1 MSNATEAVSSSG
13 GAQKVSRINE
23 VVIRIAGNSQ
33 DGIQAIGGFLARL
46 AGRSEQEVM
55 TFMTIPST
63 ISGGPSIFQVRVGSG
78 EVLTAGDDADV
89 LLCFYQHSYEGH
101 INSLKKKGIVL
112 YDSDHVVRF
121 PAKSNTVQDGGAKHV
136 ADAIAK
142 TVLAAAPTKRC
153 QVVPLDLIVTN
164 FFEIVKM
171 PNCRR

>member
-1 MSNATEAVSSSG
+1 MTSEMSGLSEYAICRAP
-13 GAQKVSRINE
+13 SRPT
-23 VVIRIAGNSQ
+23 S
-33 DGIQAIGGFLARL
+33 F
-46 AGRSEQEVM
+46 
-55 TFMTIPST
+55 
-63 ISGGPSIFQVRVGSG
+63 
-78 EVLTAGDDADV
+78 
-89 LLCFYQHSYEGH
+89 
-101 INSLKKKGIVL
+101 VL